1 MNAARLRDKPSDRPE
16 VGNRASC
23 PKIGGDHFLVES
35 QWQGQSAE
43 PSMLHHGDDARR
55 FLRTPHTGRRRA
67 SRSAPG
73 PLLCSLGRSKEERLT
88 EVALNETIR
97 PQIVA
102 PPATSRKQLSS
113 LSSPGSAPFAE

>member
-43 PSMLHHGDDARR
+43 PSILHRGDDARR
-55 FLRTPHTGRRRA
+55 FLRTPHTRRQLA
-67 SRSAPG
+67 NRSVPG
-73 PLLCSLGRSKEERLT
+73 PLPCSLERSKKEPLM
-88 EVALNETIR
+88 EVALNGIVR
-97 PQIVA
+97 SQIVA
-102 PPATSRKQLSS
+102 PPAKSRKQLSS
-113 LSSPGSAPFAE
+113 LRSPESAPFAE

>member
-1 MNAARLRDKPSDRPE
+1 MNAARLRDRPSDWPE
-16 VGNRASC
+16 AGNRASC

-43 PSMLHHGDDARR
+43 PSLVHRGDDARR

-73 PLLCSLGRSKEERLT
+73 PLLCSLGRSEKEPLM
-88 EVALNETIR
+88 EVALNAIVR
-97 PQIVA
+97 P
-102 PPATSRKQLSS
+102 
-113 LSSPGSAPFAE
+113 